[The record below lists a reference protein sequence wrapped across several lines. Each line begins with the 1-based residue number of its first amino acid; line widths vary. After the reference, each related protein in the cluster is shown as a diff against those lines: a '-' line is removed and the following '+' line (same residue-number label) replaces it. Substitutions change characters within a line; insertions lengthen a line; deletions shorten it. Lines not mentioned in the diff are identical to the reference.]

1 MQGFERRIGEG
12 GLIAKDI
19 RPNLLVLPN
28 PAH

>member
-1 MQGFERRIGEG
+1 MQGCERRIGEV
-12 GLIAKDI
+12 GLTAKDI